1 MADNGKNSSTM
12 VKLKFYHI
20 ILLIIL
26 FLACVFFI
34 QMILSKRFKT
44 SFPVIYRPDTTK
56 LPTKTVRRWPP
67 AQLDTTH
74 IAQRP
79 KLSEPSKFQN
89 SPDGRY
95 VAYIEPLEW
104 EVSGNIYLKD
114 VKTEEIRQLSKYPE
128 NNDETPKKLTWLNDT
143 LLLVIAG
150 YTYGANA
157 VVGGD
162 LHLYNIRSGNH
173 LILYKA
179 PTHKD
184 VAEVSVQDKYIALR
198 IANWDNEYNNFT
210 LSSRLFRIDS
220 MIKAIAP

>member
-1 MADNGKNSSTM
+1 MADNGKNKRAM
-12 VKLKFYHI
+12 IKFKFYHY

-26 FLACVFFI
+26 LLACIFFI
-34 QMILSKRFKT
+34 QMILSKQFKT
-44 SFPVIYRPDTTK
+44 SFLVIYQPDTTK
-56 LPTKTVRRWPP
+56 LQTKTVRRWPP

-74 IAQRP
+74 IVQRP
-79 KLSEPSKFQN
+79 ELSEPSKFQN

-95 VAYIEPLEW
+95 TAYIEPLEW
-104 EVSGNIYLKD
+104 EVSGNIYLKEI
-114 VKTEEIRQLSKYPE
+114 KSGEIRQLSKYPA
-128 NNDETPKKLTWLNDT
+128 NSDETPKKLTWLNDT

-184 VAEVSVQDKYIALR
+184 VAEVSVQGKYIALR
-198 IANWDNEYNNFT
+198 IANWDKEYNNYT

-220 MIKAIAP
+220 AIKAIAP